1 MWSLVR
7 ADTKVRVLGGKNQ
20 GTTCYESDCALEE
33 VQIMSFFFYQ
43 YEKSMHK
50 STFYKDFIT
59 VKYEVKDKSSSFYVL
74 ALDTGFNVL
83 YWCYEYY
90 QIYLTESYTKYGL
103 YQ

>member
-20 GTTCYESDCALEE
+20 GATCHESACALEE
-33 VQIMSFFFYQ
+33 LQIMSLFFFYQ

-59 VKYEVKDKSSSFYVL
+59 VKYEAKRKSSTIYVL
-74 ALDTGFNVL
+74 ALDTGFYVL
-83 YWCYEYY
+83 Y
-90 QIYLTESYTKYGL
+90 
-103 YQ
+103 